1 MTHIMENG
9 SFSMSQ
15 PLQDLKEM
23 ANRKKIFIVVI
34 LMNALIKI
42 FISHDMVMT
51 HG

>member
-1 MTHIMENG
+1 MAQIMVHE

-15 PLQDLKEM
+15 PLQDLKEI
-23 ANRKKIFIVVI
+23 ANRKKISIVVI
-34 LMNALIKI
+34 LMNALIRI